1 MKKEILSTKSELMNT
16 LREVGYKTSKVAV
29 EVYGKLF
36 YMTEAEVRALQVMA
50 KRKAEQ
56 SDEAFKEFT
65 DNIIVYSAGTKR
77 RSKHTMVFR
86 KDGCFAND
94 FEPGFMDVNEKL
106 AMIVL

>member
-16 LREVGYKTSKVAV
+16 LREAGYKTPKIAV

-36 YMTEAEVRALQVMA
+36 YMTETEVRALQVIA
-50 KRKAEQ
+50 KRKADQ

-65 DNIIVYSAGTKR
+65 DNVIVYSAGTKR

-86 KDGCFAND
+86 KDGCFDND
-94 FEPGFMDVNEKL
+94 FEPGFMDVNENL
-106 AMIVL
+106 VWLLV